1 MPAADE
7 KLFEVG
13 VVAGTHGLRGE
24 LRVRPISGSTSALL
38 DAGSVFLASGEAGAT
53 VEYKVLRTTPHKS
66 QVILRL
72 TGLEHISVAE
82 GLLGRRVFMRYGDL
96 GELPD
101 DTRYWFQL
109 AGLAVVDRQRGPIG
123 TLDDLF
129 TTPAHD
135 VYVVNGPFGEVLIP
149 AVEAMVVAVDLET
162 RQMTV
167 DLPEGLIPD
176 ADDL

>member
-1 MPAADE
+1 MPAVDE
-7 KLFEVG
+7 KLLEVG

-24 LRVRPISGSTSALL
+24 LRVRPLSGNTSALL
-38 DAGSVFLASGEAGAT
+38 DATRVSLAVGAAGAK
-53 VEYKVLRTTPHKS
+53 VEYKVLHASPYKA
-66 QVILRL
+66 QIRL
-72 TGLEHISVAE
+72 QLAGLEHISVAE
-82 GLLGRRVFMRYGDL
+82 GLVGSRVFMRQTDL

-109 AGLAVVDRQRGPIG
+109 AGLNVVDRQRGTLG

-135 VYVVNGPFGEVLIP
+135 IYVVNGPYGEVLIP
-149 AVEAMVVAVDLET
+149 AVAALVIAIDLEA

>member
-1 MPAADE
+1 MPAADQ

-24 LRVRPISGSTSALL
+24 LRVRPISGSASALL
-38 DAGSVFLASGEAGAT
+38 DAGCVFLASGEAGAT
-53 VEYKVLRTTPHKS
+53 VEHKVLRATPHKS

-72 TGLEHISVAE
+72 AGLEHISAAE
-82 GLLGRRVFMRYGDL
+82 GLLGRRVFMRYADL

-109 AGLAVVDRQRGPIG
+109 AGLTVVDRQRGAIG

-149 AVEAMVVAVDLET
+149 AVEAMVVAIDLET